1 MLAITCYCL
10 LKRRQRKGPDSWQ
23 FEIERPRSRS
33 QSRLRL
39 NEINDLEDSTR
50 DSLIKSDLGSGLSD
64 EPSTRR
70 NSEKR
75 RNYDRSY
82 NTNEPLPG
90 KPDYEFEEKP
100 WDLPSPA
107 SSTPSP
113 IAPTT
118 VKPISPRNI
127 SQASVEPNVFRFDSD
142 SDYATVEDTSRS
154 FDDLDRGISY
164 AQVGIPTP
172 FKSADDLLKLKN
184 RKPLQSPTTPSSDI
198 SSPSRPMSS
207 FSSSKVTS
215 V

>member
-1 MLAITCYCL
+1 M
-10 LKRRQRKGPDSWQ
+10 
-23 FEIERPRSRS
+23 
-33 QSRLRL
+33 
-39 NEINDLEDSTR
+39 NEINDLDDSTR

-100 WDLPSPA
+100 WDLPSPT
-107 SSTPSP
+107 STTPSP
-113 IAPTT
+113 IPPTT

-154 FDDLDRGISY
+154 VDDLDRGRDGIRDSY

-184 RKPLQSPTTPSSDI
+184 RKPLQSPTSPSSDI